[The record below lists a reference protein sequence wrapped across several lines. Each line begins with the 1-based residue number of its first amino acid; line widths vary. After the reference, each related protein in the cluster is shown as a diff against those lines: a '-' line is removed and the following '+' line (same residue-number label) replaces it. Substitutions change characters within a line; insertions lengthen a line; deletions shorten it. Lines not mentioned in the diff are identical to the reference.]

1 MTFSYFLIFHD
12 ADRSGRRIADA
23 DLVRVTEIVATTP
36 ALQRGLV
43 FTPESTSDPYLN
55 DGASPPL
62 ALQLYFADLPALEAA
77 VALDGHLQALAQPGS
92 LPSIAGTAPLQQ
104 AMVARSFPVPQ
115 PKFDTSSRELPC
127 TYLVHYP
134 GKAED
139 LNVWLAH
146 YYAHHATL
154 MTRFPGIREV
164 EVATRLDWVGFL
176 PFERVNYMQRNKVV
190 FDNAAALTAALNS
203 PIRHEMR
210 EDFNRFPPYEGSNIH
225 YPMATLTITP

>member
-1 MTFSYFLIFHD
+1 MTFSYFLVFHD
-12 ADRSGRRIADA
+12 AERPGRRIDEADRA
-23 DLVRVTEIVATTP
+23 RVTEIVATTP

-43 FTPESTSDPYLN
+43 YTPESASDPYLD

-77 VALDGHLQALAQPGS
+77 VAVDGHLQALAQPAN
-92 LPSIAGTAPLQQ
+92 LPSLAGTAPLQQ
-104 AMVARSFPVPQ
+104 AMVARSFPVPD
-115 PKFDTSSRELPC
+115 PRFDTRSRELPC

-134 GKAED
+134 GKADD
-139 LNVWLAH
+139 LNLWLAH
-146 YYAHHATL
+146 YYAYHAPL

-176 PFERVNYMQRNKVV
+176 PFPRANYMQRNKVV
-190 FDNAAALTAALNS
+190 FDSAAALTAALNS

-210 EDFNRFPPYEGSNIH
+210 DDFNRFPPYEGSNIH

>member
-1 MTFSYFLIFHD
+1 
-12 ADRSGRRIADA
+12 
-23 DLVRVTEIVATTP
+23 
-36 ALQRGLV
+36 
-43 FTPESTSDPYLN
+43 
-55 DGASPPL
+55 
-62 ALQLYFADLPALEAA
+62 LPDLEAA
-77 VALDGHLQALAQPGS
+77 VAPDGHLQALARPTN
-92 LPSIAGTAPLQQ
+92 LPSLAGTAPLQQ
-104 AMVARSFPVPQ
+104 AMVARSFSVPQ
-115 PKFDTSSRELPC
+115 PNFQTPSRELPC

-139 LNVWLAH
+139 LNLWLAH
-146 YYAHHATL
+146 YYAYHAPL

-176 PFERVNYMQRNKVV
+176 PFPRANYMQRNKVV

-210 EDFNRFPPYEGSNIH
+210 DDFNKFPPYEGSNIH

>member
-1 MTFSYFLIFHD
+1 MTFSYFLTFHD
-12 ADRSGRRIADA
+12 ADHPDRRIADA

-43 FTPESTSDPYLN
+43 YTPECTSDPYLN

-77 VALDGHLQALAQPGS
+77 VATDGHLQALAQPGS
-92 LPSIAGTAPLQQ
+92 LPSIAGTAPIQQ
-104 AMVARSFPVPQ
+104 AMVARSFAVPQ

-139 LNVWLAH
+139 LNLWLAH

-176 PFERVNYMQRNKVV
+176 PFERANYMQRNKVV